1 MKEFLI
7 QLALAGLVA
16 VCGIVVFAE
25 FVGKP
30 ADCRAQ
36 RQ

>member
-7 QLALAGLVA
+7 QLVLAGLVA
-16 VCGIVVFAE
+16 VCGLTVFAE
-25 FVGKP
+25 LVGKP
-30 ADCRAQ
+30 ADCRAE